1 MVAPKAGPP
10 PLITKVIPPEQFY
23 GPTQPQRPVQAA
35 ARPQQP
41 VPPPAQSRTAPKP
54 VVTAEEKMQWES
66 QRVALSR
73 AVARKMRISTM
84 SMSSGDY
91 FNTVNVD
98 NITEPSARC
107 VVLE

>member
-1 MVAPKAGPP
+1 
-10 PLITKVIPPEQFY
+10 
-23 GPTQPQRPVQAA
+23 
-35 ARPQQP
+35 
-41 VPPPAQSRTAPKP
+41 
-54 VVTAEEKMQWES
+54 MQWES